1 MEKFIEI
8 KNTVFYKNGVAESNR
23 EINCC
28 INTGFIMTYHH
39 LADRFTDEWVL
50 YLADGRTAHTK
61 TDVDKLLRCE
71 TKTALN
77 E

>member
-8 KNTVFYKNGVAESNR
+8 KNTRFYKNGVAESNR
-23 EINCC
+23 EIDCC
-28 INTGFIMTYHH
+28 INTGFIMTYHR

-61 TDVDKLLRCE
+61 TDVDKLLRRE
-71 TKTALN
+71 GVTALN

>member
-8 KNTVFYKNGVAESNR
+8 KSTRFYKNGVAESNR
-23 EINCC
+23 EIDCC

-61 TDVDKLLRCE
+61 TDVDKLLRRE
-71 TKTALN
+71 GVTALN

>member
-8 KNTVFYKNGVAESNR
+8 KNTRFYRNGVAESNR
-23 EINCC
+23 EIDCC
-28 INTGFIMTYHH
+28 INTGFIMTYR
-39 LADRFTDEWVL
+39 LVDRFTDEWVL